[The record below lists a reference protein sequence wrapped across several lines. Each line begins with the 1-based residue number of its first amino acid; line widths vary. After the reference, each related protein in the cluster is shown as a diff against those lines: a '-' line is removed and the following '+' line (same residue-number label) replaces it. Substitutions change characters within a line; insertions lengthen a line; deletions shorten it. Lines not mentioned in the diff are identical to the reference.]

1 MSSIRR
7 ENLGPK
13 IMLSG

>member
-13 IMLSG
+13 IMLSS